1 MKSIVTVF
9 IFCLFFAGAQAQDA
23 QKIKLIYVAYITKQL
38 SLTPEEAEKFW
49 PLHNQFEQEVNKCN
63 QPNLTELQIQEAVLN
78 VKKKYEPGFVK
89 ILGDKRT
96 NDMFRQRREFMQ
108 RLRDRVKQRQ
118 QNGQARPGRNKPA

>member
-78 VKKKYEPGFVK
+78 VKK
-89 ILGDKRT
+89 
-96 NDMFRQRREFMQ
+96 
-108 RLRDRVKQRQ
+108 
-118 QNGQARPGRNKPA
+118 